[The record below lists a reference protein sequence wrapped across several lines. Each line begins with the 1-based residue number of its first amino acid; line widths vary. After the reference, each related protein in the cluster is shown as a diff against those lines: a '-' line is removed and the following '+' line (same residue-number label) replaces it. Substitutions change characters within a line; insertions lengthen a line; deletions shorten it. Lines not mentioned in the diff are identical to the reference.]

1 MRIRTPHN
9 QTSRS
14 GNSNRSVLKVYM
26 ANQLDLNEAEMEEY
40 EEVVNELARQLDEV
54 SKINDDLTA
63 NISLLHDEKDEF
75 IKMKSNELEEQKLDF
90 QTQIQG
96 LQATITETNTVRTNS
111 CKLILLEYQ
120 LEGPLYFETDIFFD
134 FLKCSVILFLILNL
148 SNFPNL
154 CCLFIS
160 FSL

>member
-1 MRIRTPHN
+1 
-9 QTSRS
+9 
-14 GNSNRSVLKVYM
+14 M

-75 IKMKSNELEEQKLDF
+75 IRMKSIELEEQKLDF

-111 CKLILLEYQ
+111 CKLIFLEY
-120 LEGPLYFETDIFFD
+120 
-134 FLKCSVILFLILNL
+134 
-148 SNFPNL
+148 
-154 CCLFIS
+154 
-160 FSL
+160 

>member
-1 MRIRTPHN
+1 MDDEDNINMRIRTPHN

-111 CKLILLEYQ
+111 CKLIFLEY
-120 LEGPLYFETDIFFD
+120 
-134 FLKCSVILFLILNL
+134 
-148 SNFPNL
+148 
-154 CCLFIS
+154 
-160 FSL
+160 

>member
-111 CKLILLEYQ
+111 CKLILLEYK
-120 LEGPLYFETDIFFD
+120 LEGLLYFEIDIFFY

-148 SNFPNL
+148 SN